1 MSQAEA
7 VTRVTGWTP
16 ELTTSEGSTVIRLD
30 KIAAITLS
38 HEGYLDIFTIDDTV
52 FTVLAY
58 GGSKGVKALRDE
70 LMQMMN

>member
-16 ELTTSEGSTVIRLD
+16 ELTTSEGNTVIRLD

-38 HEGYLDIFTIDDTV
+38 HEGYLDIFTVDDTV
-52 FTVLAY
+52 FTVLA
-58 GGSKGVKALRDE
+58 
-70 LMQMMN
+70 